1 MKTFSSPKIILLSEV
16 QPLKSPVFT
25 SDYCATTVATTV
37 RLLCDYC
44 VNTARIR
51 RATVFNGKTQWPS
64 TADTLRCNMDPR
76 REYAPPRV
84 AQTVDGTYFASHACT
99 GQGTATT
106 PMRRS
111 TPDQASF
118 DLFNPAPRISMLAST
133 PARRLAKF
141 FHLDAMR
148 FAAWRNGPHTNIETR
163 GCRGTTLTCGRHHC
177 AA

>member
-1 MKTFSSPKIILLSEV
+1 MDLRQKDYFWAGKFSSRRVAHENLFFYKRLLCDYC
-16 QPLKSPVFT
+16 
-25 SDYCATTVATTV
+25 SDYCATTV

-84 AQTVDGTYFASHACT
+84 AQTVDGKYFASRACT

-106 PMRRS
+106 PHAQI

-118 DLFNPAPRISMLAST
+118 DIFNPAPRISMLAST

-148 FAAWRNGPHTNIETR
+148 FAAW
-163 GCRGTTLTCGRHHC
+163 
-177 AA
+177 